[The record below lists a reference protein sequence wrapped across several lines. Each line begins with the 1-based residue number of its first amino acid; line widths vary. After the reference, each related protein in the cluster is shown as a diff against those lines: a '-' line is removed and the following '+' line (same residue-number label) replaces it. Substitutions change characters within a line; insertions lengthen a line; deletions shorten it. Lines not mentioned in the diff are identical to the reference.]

1 MLSLVCAY
9 NNEDK
14 LKSELLSSLKFQKNV
29 KYELILVNTV
39 KENIKSASEALN
51 RGGKQAK
58 GEYIVF
64 LHQDIIFEDDNTLHE
79 IEEYCNS
86 YQFGIA
92 GVAGVNIINKSKDFK
107 VYTNIVHGLKKRP
120 AGMRLDDAVMDAKS
134 LDECLLVIPRK
145 IFEKYQFRYI
155 GNTWHLYGTDYAI
168 QMQEINEKVVIFP
181 IELGHSSPGDSLS
194 ADYYDAVI
202 KLAHFCKKERTF
214 YTVFGKWPTNKILL
228 TVKCIYR
235 KLRYYKEGI

>member
-51 RGGKQAK
+51 RGGKQAE

-92 GVAGVNIINKSKDFK
+92 GVAGVNLKISK
-107 VYTNIVHGLKKRP
+107 
-120 AGMRLDDAVMDAKS
+120 
-134 LDECLLVIPRK
+134 
-145 IFEKYQFRYI
+145 YI
-155 GNTWHLYGTDYAI
+155 
-168 QMQEINEKVVIFP
+168 Q
-181 IELGHSSPGDSLS
+181 
-194 ADYYDAVI
+194 
-202 KLAHFCKKERTF
+202 
-214 YTVFGKWPTNKILL
+214 ILFMA
-228 TVKCIYR
+228 
-235 KLRYYKEGI
+235 

>member
-51 RGGKQAK
+51 RGGKQAE

-145 IFEKYQFRYI
+145 ILKNINLDILETHGIYMGQIMQFR
-155 GNTWHLYGTDYAI
+155 
-168 QMQEINEKVVIFP
+168 
-181 IELGHSSPGDSLS
+181 
-194 ADYYDAVI
+194 
-202 KLAHFCKKERTF
+202 CKK
-214 YTVFGKWPTNKILL
+214 
-228 TVKCIYR
+228 
-235 KLRYYKEGI
+235 